1 MDMSRFKQGAAY
13 EQIRERVREKYGF
26 HVTHLNVA
34 KSKRKCRIIEMEN
47 YNHPKSEDS
56 RLPKTP
62 KEKKE
67 TIMEAFKHFQMI

>member
-1 MDMSRFKQGAAY
+1 MDMSRFQQGAAY
-13 EQIRERVREKYGF
+13 EQIRERGWEKLGF

-34 KSKRKCRIIEMEN
+34 KTKRKCGIIEMEN
-47 YNHPKSEDS
+47 YHHPKSEDS